1 MASMRRRA
9 EGGRGGWEHQ
19 QGRVENVGRGIDLE
33 EGENDQKRKKSVIRE
48 ELVDSEEGTGMKR

>member
-1 MASMRRRA
+1 
-9 EGGRGGWEHQ
+9 
-19 QGRVENVGRGIDLE
+19 VENVGRGIDLE